1 MRKQIQDRLNTYT
14 ADQVWNIVQKLVENP
29 EAATDHSEMVFELA
43 IDNLHDRLD
52 PEQFIR
58 LMNKVEK
65 IQNA

>member
-1 MRKQIQDRLNTYT
+1 MCKQIQDRLNTYT
-14 ADQVWNIVQKLVENP
+14 ADQVWNIVQKLAENP
-29 EAATDHSEMVFELA
+29 EASTDHSEMVFELA